1 MLFDTLLVGAADLDM
16 VVRINLKV
24 GTCLRYISNFLIPTT
39 KKKLLVLVNSL
50 RRTRLH
56 ITMLARQ
63 KTAKTKMSTIV
74 LLATVA
80 I

>member
-39 KKKLLVLVNSL
+39 TKKIVGSGEF
-50 RRTRLH
+50 
-56 ITMLARQ
+56 RQ
-63 KTAKTKMSTIV
+63 ANNVTYYHACSKTAKTKMSTIV